1 VLKRCALV
9 GAVALAVSAGDA
21 AAQGV
26 GSGLDVERIAP
37 RVENAQRI
45 WPVKFLCGTI
55 APDPAEPERPASPAD
70 PLAPGTYLSAINVT
84 TTVSL
89 LGLELR
95 VAEAKPLGAPVGA
108 TGKVNLPAL
117 LEGTAVEI
125 DCKQITDLLFPPRG
139 GTPAPSFVKGFA
151 HLVHSGSGP
160 GAEPSRAKS
169 VDVVA
174 VYSSNRTAV
183 P

>member
-1 VLKRCALV
+1 MRSRYALFV
-9 GAVALAVSAGDA
+9 AVALAVAAGDA

-26 GSGLDVERIAP
+26 GSGLDIERIAP
-37 RVENAQRI
+37 RVENGHRI

-55 APDPAEPERPASPAD
+55 APNPADPERPAAATD
-70 PLAPGTYLSAINVT
+70 PLVPGTYLSAINIT

-89 LGLELR
+89 FGLELR
-95 VAEAKPLGAPVGA
+95 AAEAQPLGAPAGV
-108 TGKVNLPAL
+108 TGHVSLPAL
-117 LEGTAVEI
+117 LEGTAIEI
-125 DCKQITDLLFPPRG
+125 DCKQIVDLLFPPRG
-139 GTPAPSFVKGFA
+139 GTPPPPFVKGFA
-151 HLVHSGSGP
+151 HIVHSGSGP
-160 GAEPSRAKS
+160 GAEPTRAKS